1 MITPRDIE
9 EKVFSSGIKG
19 YKKEEVDQFLDEIM
33 LDMEALISENHKQ
46 KRLLADMKKEL
57 DSAGEKEKNLMKTL
71 ERARLLM
78 NDISA
83 SAEKRAEIIVK
94 NAKTEAADIISEAH
108 DSIASLKEESK
119 TLKANIAG
127 LKIKYKDMLTD
138 ELNKLDGKAEDWFSD
153 LREDFFPA
161 SMTMPEGNKTEAE
174 VANLGDKT
182 VVLDSRA
189 LEKIRMKETLTGD
202 EPSDELSF
210 EPRESA
216 DIEELDPHILKSAEN
231 KPLEEKTL
239 VDPAVEAGLFGEP
252 ELSEKPENISEAG
265 AQEESIRTAKET
277 ENISEHE
284 KTTLSDIVLPKDKD
298 EDSFNS
304 DGSTVVITREE
315 MNRNLEVAPESEE

>member
-33 LDMEALISENHKQ
+33 LDMEALISENQKQ

-57 DSAGEKEKNLMKTL
+57 DAAGEKEKNLMKTL

-202 EPSDELSF
+202 EPSDEA
-210 EPRESA
+210 RESA
-216 DIEELDPHILKSAEN
+216 DIEELDPNILKSAEN

-239 VDPAVEAGLFGEP
+239 VDPAVEAGLFGEQ
-252 ELSEKPENISEAG
+252 ELSEKTENISEEVT
-265 AQEESIRTAKET
+265 QEETIRTAKET

>member
-182 VVLDSRA
+182 VVLDSNA

-202 EPSDELSF
+202 EPSPEA
-210 EPRESA
+210 RESA

-239 VDPAVEAGLFGEP
+239 VDPAVEAGLFGEQ
-252 ELSEKPENISEAG
+252 ELSEKTENISEEVT
-265 AQEESIRTAKET
+265 QEETIRTAKET

>member
-182 VVLDSRA
+182 VVLDSNA
-189 LEKIRMKETLTGD
+189 LEKIRMKEILTGD
-202 EPSDELSF
+202 EPSSEA
-210 EPRESA
+210 RESA

-239 VDPAVEAGLFGEP
+239 VDPAVEAGLFGEQ
-252 ELSEKPENISEAG
+252 ELSKKTENISEEVT
-265 AQEESIRTAKET
+265 QEETIRTAKET

>member
-182 VVLDSRA
+182 VVLDSNA

-202 EPSDELSF
+202 ETSSEA
-210 EPRESA
+210 RESA

-239 VDPAVEAGLFGEP
+239 VDPAVEAGLFGEQ
-252 ELSEKPENISEAG
+252 ELSEKTENISEEVT
-265 AQEESIRTAKET
+265 QEETIRTAKET

>member
-1 MITPRDIE
+1 
-9 EKVFSSGIKG
+9 
-19 YKKEEVDQFLDEIM
+19 
-33 LDMEALISENHKQ
+33 
-46 KRLLADMKKEL
+46 
-57 DSAGEKEKNLMKTL
+57 
-71 ERARLLM
+71 M

-202 EPSDELSF
+202 EPSSEA
-210 EPRESA
+210 RESA

-265 AQEESIRTAKET
+265 AQEETIRTAEES

>member
-182 VVLDSRA
+182 VVLDSNA

-202 EPSDELSF
+202 EPSSEA
-210 EPRESA
+210 RESA
-216 DIEELDPHILKSAEN
+216 DIEDLDPNILKSAEN

-265 AQEESIRTAKET
+265 AQEETIRTAKET